1 VADRFDAMAWRL
13 FNAIDSKDLGNGYQ
27 GVPLIATALRAERE
41 AGFAAGQEAMRE
53 KGWKLVPREPTPEME
68 IRGGIARDFDQV
80 GKSTR
85 TRAAEGWRTM
95 YDAAPEPPR

>member
-1 VADRFDAMAWRL
+1 MADRFDAMAWRL

-53 KGWKLVPREPTPEME
+53 KGWKRVPREPTKPMVDEPIGLGLE
-68 IRGGIARDFDQV
+68 PRESAP
-80 GKSTR
+80 
-85 TRAAEGWRTM
+85 AWRTM